1 MRARRILRI
10 GHRGAAG
17 HAPENTVAAIRKGV
31 SLGVDFVEMDVRS
44 SRDGRLV
51 VIHDATVDRT
61 TDGRGPVEEMT
72 WAELESLDAGDGER
86 VPSVEA
92 ALVAASG
99 AGVMLEIKAAGIGTD
114 LLRAVKASGFAGA
127 VIYASFLHA
136 EIMEVR
142 RLEPEARTMA
152 LMECVPLSGA
162 AFARDAMAQTVGLWH
177 DCAPKEFIALLHEA
191 GLEVMIYT
199 VNKPRLIQRAIE
211 LGADGIISDY
221 PELVPTRRTT

>member
-1 MRARRILRI
+1 
-10 GHRGAAG
+10 
-17 HAPENTVAAIRKGV
+17 
-31 SLGVDFVEMDVRS
+31 MDVRS

-61 TDGRGPVEEMT
+61 TDGTGLVAEMT
-72 WAELESLDAGDGER
+72 WEDLERLDAGAGER

-92 ALVAASG
+92 ALAAASG

-114 LLRAVKASGFAGA
+114 LLRAVRASGFAGA

-136 EIMEVR
+136 EILEIR
-142 RLEPEARTMA
+142 RVDPLARTMA

-162 AFARDAMAQTVGLWH
+162 QFARDANAAMVGLAH
-177 DCAPKEFIALLHEA
+177 DSATAEFVEVLHDA
-191 GLEVMIYT
+191 GLEVMLYT
-199 VNKPRLIQRAIE
+199 VNEPGMIQRGIE

-221 PELVPTRRTT
+221 PERVPTRRTM